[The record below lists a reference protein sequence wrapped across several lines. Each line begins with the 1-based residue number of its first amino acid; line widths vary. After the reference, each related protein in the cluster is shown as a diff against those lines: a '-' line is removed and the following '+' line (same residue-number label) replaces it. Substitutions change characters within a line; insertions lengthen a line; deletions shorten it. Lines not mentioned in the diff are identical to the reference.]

1 MVEPGGRGPGALMT
15 GTGSTKFS
23 GMTSPGG
30 AIVPILI
37 TINERSGLTLWAP
50 PWEDDE
56 GEEWQGF
63 LGDGAKIIMFPG
75 VDELSEFIATSD
87 ENDLSDHPGWAAVT
101 KYTPAQ
107 LRPVDDNRYD
117 LDMVYEWAAEDPTP
131 VTESSLANVVE
142 MVLRIAEACEDGA
155 LRRLIGSTPEYAEL
169 INGEDSYTGREG
181 AKAWS
186 ALGDTIASTWERALR
201 RVEQW
206 LDWRGDFEGEDA
218 DELETES
225 LWDRVTARPI
235 ELVFSDDDIVL
246 TVRAVI
252 DDEAVFLGNDGD
264 LIVFVEPEDL
274 AAYCREAEEHE
285 LVKLEWWDDVREAE
299 DEAFIPNEDES
310 YDLTEPTS
318 RTAELLRE
326 LAEFCELDY
335 DADFLDEPK
344 IDRAAW
350 DALVAELLTCLDRED

>member
-1 MVEPGGRGPGALMT
+1 
-15 GTGSTKFS
+15 
-23 GMTSPGG
+23 MTSPGG

-75 VDELSEFIATSD
+75 VDELAEFIATSD

-117 LDMVYEWAAEDPTP
+117 LDMVYEWAADDPTP
-131 VTESSLANVVE
+131 VTESSLADVVE
-142 MVLRIAEACEDGA
+142 MALRIAEACEDGA

-206 LDWRGDFEGEDA
+206 LDWRGDFEGDDS
-218 DELETES
+218 DELEAES

-246 TVRAVI
+246 TMRAVI

-264 LIVFVEPEDL
+264 LIVFIEPEDL

-285 LVKLEWWDDVREAE
+285 LVKLEWWEEVRDAE
-299 DEAFIPNEDES
+299 DEVFIPNEDDS

-335 DADFLDEPK
+335 DAGFLDEPK
-344 IDRAAW
+344 IDRDAW

>member
-1 MVEPGGRGPGALMT
+1 MT
-15 GTGSTKFS
+15 T
-23 GMTSPGG
+23 PAG
-30 AIVPILI
+30 AIVPIII
-37 TINERSGLTLWAP
+37 TLNERTGLTLWAP
-50 PWEDDE
+50 PWEDED
-56 GEEWQGF
+56 GDEWQGF

-75 VDELSEFIATSD
+75 VDELTEFIATSK
-87 ENDLSDHPGWAAVT
+87 ENDLSDHPGWDAVT

-155 LRRLIGSTPEYAEL
+155 LRRLVGSTPEYAEL
-169 INGEDSYTGREG
+169 VNGEDSYAGREG

-186 ALGDTIASTWERALR
+186 ALGDTIAGTWERALR

-206 LDWRGDFEGEDA
+206 LDWRGDFEGPSA
-218 DELETES
+218 DDLESGS
-225 LWDRVTARPI
+225 LWDRVDARPI

-264 LIVFVEPEDL
+264 LIVFEEPEDL

-318 RTAELLRE
+318 RTAGMLRE

-335 DADFLDEPK
+335 DAGFLDDTK
-344 IDRAAW
+344 IDREAW
-350 DALVAELLTCLDRED
+350 DALVAELVTCLERDD